1 LKLIERKA
9 KLRSEPFYYAQKFKN
24 TVMHFENKEKAYCDY
39 VINHVTMI
47 DTDFFELT
55 DSTATEYSFY
65 YDDVKYEGA
74 YAVIIVVR

>member
-1 LKLIERKA
+1 
-9 KLRSEPFYYAQKFKN
+9 
-24 TVMHFENKEKAYCDY
+24 MHFENKEKAYCDY